1 MGLGLSHPITS
12 KMLYRIGNPNFKIG
26 MATMHGWRESMED
39 AHCIELSLPKHSD
52 VAFFGIFDGHSGSL
66 CATYMAEHLFKNIDA
81 VENLTDLDALASTC
95 IRTDEQFLSAEQYI
109 YNDDGCAC
117 IFTLCRNEN
126 GKVSLINGNIGDS
139 RTIFAKKENDSY
151 KAVACTYDHKPTDA
165 KEKERIEAAK
175 GYVSLQRVDGQLA
188 LSRAFGDR
196 QLKTPI
202 DYPGDKKKVTS
213 NPDFILETGTSEDF
227 LFMACD
233 GIYEADVFGR
243 QDVITWIANK
253 METTQDLAVIC
264 AALLDECLERGSHD
278 NMSAM
283 IIQFK
288 DGTSY
293 NAEKEYVPGPWFDGE
308 QDKKFQTAY
317 TADALAAGYT
327 LEKALALRK
336 SNEAKKQQL

>member
-12 KMLYRIGNPNFKIG
+12 KMLYRIGNANFKIG

-52 VAFFGIFDGHSGSL
+52 QAFFGIFDGHSGSL
-66 CATYMAEHLFKNIDA
+66 CATYMAEHLYKNIDS
-81 VENLTDLDALASTC
+81 VEDFSDLDALAKTC

-117 IFTLCRNEN
+117 IFTLCKNDN
-126 GKVSLINGNIGDS
+126 GKVTLINGNIGDS
-139 RTIFAKKENDSY
+139 RTIFAKKESDGY
-151 KAVACTYDHKPTDA
+151 KAIACTYDHKPTDA

-202 DYPGDKKKVTS
+202 DFPGEKKKVTS
-213 NPDFILETGTSEDF
+213 NPDFILESGTSADF

-288 DGTSY
+288 DGTDY

-308 QDKKFQTAY
+308 SRIVAMSFCEPRSWTRV
-317 TADALAAGYT
+317 L
-327 LEKALALRK
+327 
-336 SNEAKKQQL
+336 SS